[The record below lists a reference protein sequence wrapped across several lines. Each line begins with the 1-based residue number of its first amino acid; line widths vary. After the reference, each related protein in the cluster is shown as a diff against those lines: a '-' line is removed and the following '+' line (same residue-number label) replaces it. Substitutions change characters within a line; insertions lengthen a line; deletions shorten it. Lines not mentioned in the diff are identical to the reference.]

1 MRGDGGVMSRS
12 CLGFLTPPALRA
24 TSPDD
29 WGGKENEMYGMTK
42 PVPATEFTRLPD
54 KFRKPGRTAWGD
66 TNAVGQL
73 LDSFLEGP
81 SFDRAGNLYVTD
93 IPFGRIFR
101 ISPEGAWTLVTQ
113 YDGWPNGLKIHKDG
127 RIFITDYKR
136 GIVLLD
142 PDTGKVTPL
151 LETRGSESFKGVND
165 LFFAANGDLYFTDQ
179 GQTGLHD
186 PTGRVYRYDIA
197 GKLTMLVD
205 TVPSPNGLVMNKA
218 ETVLYVG
225 VTRGNAVWRLPLMGD
240 GTASKVGLFIQ
251 MSGGHAGPDGMALDE
266 EGGLVIAHPSTTAW
280 RFDSLGRPTHHVDCG
295 DDIYCTNVA
304 FSGHDLYVVVSRR
317 SEKIVAGTILK
328 ATMPV
333 AGKAMFS
340 HA

>member
-1 MRGDGGVMSRS
+1 
-12 CLGFLTPPALRA
+12 
-24 TSPDD
+24 
-29 WGGKENEMYGMTK
+29 MYGLTK
-42 PVPATEFTRLPD
+42 PVAATEFTRLPER
-54 KFRKPGRTAWGD
+54 FRKPGRTSWGD
-66 TNAVGQL
+66 ANAVGQVL
-73 LDSFLEGP
+73 GSFLEGP
-81 SFDRAGNLYVTD
+81 SFDRDGNLYVTD
-93 IPFGRIFR
+93 IPFGRVFR
-101 ISPEGAWTLVTQ
+101 IDPKGDWTLVTE

-142 PDTGKVTPL
+142 PATGKVTPL
-151 LETRGSESFKGVND
+151 IETRGSESFKGVND

-186 PTGRVYRYDIA
+186 PTGRVYRYDTT
-197 GKLTMLVD
+197 GKLTMLVG
-205 TVPSPNGLVMNKA
+205 TIPSPNGLVMNKA
-218 ETVLYVG
+218 ENVLYVG

-240 GTASKVGLFIQ
+240 GSASKVGLFIQ

-280 RFDSLGRPTHHVDCG
+280 RFDHLGRPTHHVECG
-295 DDIYCTNVA
+295 DDIFCTNVA
-304 FSGHDLYVVVSRR
+304 FSGRDLYLVVSRQ
-317 SEKIVAGTILK
+317 SAKVASGTILK

-333 AGKAMFS
+333 AGKPMFS